1 MQPKELYTI
10 ILSLLLLLLS
20 SNLQASQEP
29 IPVFVSGTNGY
40 NSFRI
45 PAIIMLPNNELLAF
59 CEGRVKSNNDFGDI
73 NIVMKRSTDKGKTW
87 STLQTIVDND
97 SLQAGNPAPV
107 VDHQDPA
114 FPNGRI
120 FLFYNTGNNHE
131 GEIRKGNG
139 IREVW
144 YKTSTDN
151 GKTWTESTNITTS
164 VHRPKQPKLNQKY
177 NFSEDWRSYANTPGH
192 AIQFSQGKY
201 QGRIYVPANHSA
213 GAPQPNSE
221 DYDAHGFYTD
231 DHGKSFHLS
240 ESIQVP
246 GSNESTVALI
256 SNNRLLLNAR
266 NQKGD
271 INARIIAISN
281 DGGSHWDRTYF
292 DHQLS
297 DPICQGSILSI
308 GQRKGKSMLA
318 FSNNADTINRNNLTI
333 HISFDEGKSW
343 KKTFLIDANPNSAD
357 QNNDYT
363 AYSDLVKID
372 SRRLGILYEKNNYAT
387 IVFVIKKWK

>member
-1 MQPKELYTI
+1 MQTKELYTI
-10 ILSLLLLLLS
+10 ILSLLLLLFS
-20 SNLQASQEP
+20 SNLQARQEP

-45 PAIIMLPNNELLAF
+45 PAIIILPNNELLAF
-59 CEGRVKSNNDFGDI
+59 CEGRVKSDNDFGDI
-73 NIVMKRSTDKGKTW
+73 NIVMKRSADKGKTW

-107 VDHQDPA
+107 VDLHDPA

-151 GKTWTESTNITTS
+151 GKTWSEATNISTS
-164 VHRPKQPKLNQKY
+164 VHRPKQPKINQAY
-177 NFSEDWRSYANTPGH
+177 NFAEDWRSYANTPGH
-192 AIQFSQGKY
+192 AIQFLQGKY

-213 GAPQPNSE
+213 GSPQLNSE

-231 DHGKSFHLS
+231 DHGRSFHLS
-240 ESIQVP
+240 QSIQVP

-271 INARIIAISN
+271 IKARIIAISN

-292 DHQLS
+292 DRQLS

-308 GQRKGKSMLA
+308 GNRKGKTILA

-333 HISFDEGKSW
+333 RISFDEGKSW
-343 KKTFLIDANPNSAD
+343 KKSFLIDTNPNSAD

-372 SRRLGILYEKNNYAT
+372 SSRVGILYEKKNYST
-387 IVFVIKKWK
+387 IEFAIKKWK

>member
-1 MQPKELYTI
+1 MQSKELYTI
-10 ILSLLLLLLS
+10 ILSLLLLLFR
-20 SNLQASQEP
+20 QEP

-59 CEGRVKSNNDFGDI
+59 CEGRVKSENDFGDI

-107 VDHQDPA
+107 VDLQDPA

-192 AIQFSQGKY
+192 AIQFSQG
-201 QGRIYVPANHSA
+201 
-213 GAPQPNSE
+213 
-221 DYDAHGFYTD
+221 
-231 DHGKSFHLS
+231 
-240 ESIQVP
+240 
-246 GSNESTVALI
+246 
-256 SNNRLLLNAR
+256 
-266 NQKGD
+266 
-271 INARIIAISN
+271 
-281 DGGSHWDRTYF
+281 
-292 DHQLS
+292 
-297 DPICQGSILSI
+297 
-308 GQRKGKSMLA
+308 
-318 FSNNADTINRNNLTI
+318 
-333 HISFDEGKSW
+333 
-343 KKTFLIDANPNSAD
+343 
-357 QNNDYT
+357 
-363 AYSDLVKID
+363 
-372 SRRLGILYEKNNYAT
+372 
-387 IVFVIKKWK
+387 